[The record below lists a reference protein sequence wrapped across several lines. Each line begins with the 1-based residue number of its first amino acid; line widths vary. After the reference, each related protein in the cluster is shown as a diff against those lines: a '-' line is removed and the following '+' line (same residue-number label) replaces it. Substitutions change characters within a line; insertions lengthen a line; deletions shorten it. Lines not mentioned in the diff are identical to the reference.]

1 MVFYQNLQWMEV
13 TLLGDDKLLKEI
25 GMRVSARRK
34 EMHLT
39 QEQIAEKMDVSV
51 QMVSNLELGRKAIRP
66 ENLVKICAILGVSA
80 DYILTGNHSDKEL
93 LELSHKVAKL
103 SSKHQWIIEQLVDSL
118 IDNDK

>member
-1 MVFYQNLQWMEV
+1 M
-13 TLLGDDKLLKEI
+13 LKEI
-25 GMRVSARRK
+25 GMRVSTRRK
-34 EMHLT
+34 ELHLT
-39 QEQIAEKMDVSV
+39 QEQVAEKMDVSV

-93 LELSHKVAKL
+93 LELSLKVAKL

-118 IDNDK
+118 IDNDE